1 MPSSWCQALIRLL
14 VPISLALAAVSAHA
28 LSADQVRAMAIGE
41 SDARSAAIAQA
52 ATSGDPKA
60 PEFFQALLDDAVKVA
75 GDKVFIVTGDK
86 ARDAASGAEVAL
98 PADAED
104 VVNSNRMRRE
114 LEGALASLKLL
125 SPDAVQRAA
134 AIKEMR
140 DSADEA
146 KLPLIEK
153 ALAAETDPRLKGE
166 LDLLRAAVLI
176 SSSDKAKRLDAA
188 RSLAHS
194 HQPATKTLLLERL
207 KPDGETE
214 VDVRAQLQIALAAI
228 ESRLAWGERLGV
240 VFTGASLGSILLL
253 VALGLAITYGLM
265 GVINMAHGELMMIG
279 AYATYVV
286 QNVFK
291 AHLAGVFDWYIV
303 AAIPA
308 AFLASA
314 LVGAA
319 LERSVIRW
327 LYGRPLE
334 TLLATWGIS
343 LVLMQGVRT
352 LFGAQNVQVEN
363 PSWLSGGVQALSN
376 LTLPFN
382 RIAIIGFAA
391 LVLAGLAFMV
401 ARTRL
406 GLFVRGVTQ
415 NRPMA
420 ACMGVNTARVDT
432 YAFALGSGIAG
443 LAGCALSQVGNV
455 GPDLGQGYIVDSFM
469 VVVLGGVGQLAGT
482 VYAALGLG
490 VLNKLLE
497 GWAGAVL
504 AKIMVLV
511 FIVVFIQKRPQG
523 LFAMKGRS
531 AEA

>member
-1 MPSSWCQALIRLL
+1 MSVQRLL
-14 VPISLALAAVSAHA
+14 LLVCLLLVALPAAA
-28 LSADQVRAMAIGE
+28 LTQAEARAMAVGE
-41 SDARSAAIAQA
+41 SDERAAAIARAAASADPQA
-52 ATSGDPKA
+52 PA
-60 PEFFQALLDDAVKVA
+60 FFQALLDDAVKVA
-75 GDKVFIVTGDK
+75 GERVFIVRETK
-86 ARDAASGAEVAL
+86 AVDAATLAPADL

-114 LEGALASLKLL
+114 IEGALASLKLL
-125 SPDAVQRAA
+125 SPDRAQRAA
-134 AIKEMR
+134 AIKELR
-140 DSADEA
+140 EQADESR
-146 KLPLIEK
+146 LPLVEK
-153 ALAAETDPRLKGE
+153 AYAVETDPALKDE
-166 LDLLRAAVLI
+166 LDMLRSAVLV
-176 SSSDKAKRLDAA
+176 SSSDVARRLEAA
-188 RSLAHS
+188 RALGASS
-194 HQPATKTLLLERL
+194 QPSVRALFVERL
-207 KPDGETE
+207 KPGVET
-214 VDVRAQLQIALAAI
+214 DAGVRAQLNAGLTAV
-228 ESRLAWGERLGV
+228 ESRLAWGEKLGI
-240 VFTGASLGSILLL
+240 VFTGISLGSILLL

-279 AYATYVV
+279 AYATWLV
-286 QNVFK
+286 QNAFR
-291 AHLAGVFDWYIV
+291 AWLPAAFDWYMLL
-303 AAIPA
+303 AIPA
-308 AFLASA
+308 SFLAAA

-343 LVLMQGVRT
+343 LVLMQSVRS

-363 PSWLSGGVQALSN
+363 PAWLSGGVQVLSN

-382 RIAIIGFAA
+382 RIAIIGFAV
-391 LVLAGLAFMV
+391 LVLAGVALLI

-432 YAFALGSGIAG
+432 LAFALGSGIAG

-455 GPDLGQGYIVDSFM
+455 GPDLGQGYIVDAFM

-490 VLNKLLE
+490 ILNKLLE
-497 GWAGAVL
+497 GWTGAVL
-504 AKIMVLV
+504 AKIIVLV
-511 FIVVFIQKRPQG
+511 LIVVFIQKRPQG
-523 LFAMKGRS
+523 IFAMKGR
-531 AEA
+531 AAA